1 MPTAFE
7 QSPVINSPFRKP
19 ERHFHLNEDGSPT
32 GVIKQGRRPSAYF
45 VPIPPAR
52 KKGRQVELALEEDQ
66 GGERVTQ
73 NDFINEVR
81 GYVDRWRELPASQCG
96 VSHETARLLLHWRAG
111 EPQPPLFFCQIE
123 AVETLIWLTEVAG
136 KQRPEIGRRI
146 ERFNAEANP
155 ELFRI
160 ALKMATGS
168 GKTTVMAMLIA
179 WQTVNFARRKNARLF
194 SDAFLIVTPGITIKD
209 RLRVLL
215 PSDPQNYYEARNLIP
230 RDMLDDVRKAR
241 VVITNYHAFRLREK
255 LQAPKLTKQILRG
268 RDQALITTETEGE
281 MIRRVCPGLMGRK
294 NIVVI
299 NDEAH
304 HCYRRKVAQEQ
315 ERITPEERDEAKK
328 NEEAARVWISG
339 LEAIKRSLGLRAVYD
354 LSATPFFLRGSG
366 YPEATLFPWVVSDFS
381 LMDAIESGIVKIPR
395 VPVSDDQVGKLLP
408 VYRDLYRHIRE
419 DLPKKGRAKQ
429 KRESL
434 DPDDLPKE
442 LTGGLNALYGH
453 YIQVFDQWQAN
464 EVGREPVFI
473 VVCNNT
479 STSKLVYDHIAGYE
493 REESGQTVLVDG
505 KLPLFRNVENGRW
518 LHHPRTLLIDS
529 EQLDSG
535 EALTPEFKKIASREI
550 DEFKAELRTRF
561 PDRDVEKIDDEDLLR
576 EVMNTVGK
584 PGRLGE
590 HVRCVVS
597 VSMLTEGWD
606 ANTVTHILGVRAFG
620 TQLLCEQVVGRGLR
634 RVNYDADGNGM
645 FEPEYADVLGVPF
658 TFVASHK
665 IAAPRPPK
673 PITRVYALPEREAL
687 EIRFPRVVGY
697 RVRLPSERLSATF
710 TEDSRL
716 VISPD
721 DVPTRAENE
730 GIVGEGV
737 TLTLEE
743 IGKRRLREVE
753 FYVAGHALRSRFRD
767 DEGNLKP
774 YLFPQLLRITREWL
788 GSNYLECKGDTR
800 PQYLLWRYF
809 ADLAVERIY
818 RAVTGGIEG
827 EERLRPI
834 IDSYNPWG
842 SSRHVDFTTSKNTL
856 WTTGADRCEVNYV
869 VHDSDWEA
877 NFCEQVERMPEVVAY
892 VKNHGLGFE
901 VPYLHQGAE
910 RRYWPDFIL
919 EVSKGADEPLH
930 LIVEIKGYRQGDA
943 QAKADTMRS
952 LWVPAVNNHGKLG
965 RWAFLEIRDI
975 HEAAKQIRAWLDGN
989 RRGMAA

>member
-1 MPTAFE
+1 MPSAFE

-19 ERHFHLNEDGSPT
+19 ERHFLLNEDGSPT
-32 GVIKQGRRPSAYF
+32 GVIEQGRRPSAYF
-45 VPIPPAR
+45 VPIPPV
-52 KKGRQVELALEEDQ
+52 KKRGRPRQSELALENQ

-81 GYVDRWRELPASQCG
+81 GYVERWRDLPSSQWG
-96 VSHETARLLLHWRAG
+96 VTHETARLLLHWRAA

-123 AVETLIWLTEVAG
+123 AMETLIWLTEVAP
-136 KQRPEIGRRI
+136 KQRPEIRRRI
-146 ERFNAEANP
+146 EQFNAEANP

-179 WQTVNFARRKNARLF
+179 WQTVNFARRPNAKQF

-209 RLRVLL
+209 RLRELL
-215 PSDPQNYYEARNLIP
+215 PSDPQNYYETRNLIP

-241 VVITNYHAFRLREK
+241 VVITNYHALKLREE
-255 LQAPKLTKQILRG
+255 LQAPKLTKQILQG
-268 RDQALITTETEGE
+268 RDQAPSTIETEGK
-281 MIRRVCPGLMGRK
+281 MIRRVCPELMARK
-294 NIVVI
+294 SIVVI

-304 HCYRRKVAQEQ
+304 HCYRHKVGEEEEQKVAA
-315 ERITPEERDEAKK
+315 EEREEARK

-339 LEAIKRSLGLRAVYD
+339 LETMKRKLGLRAVYD

-366 YPEATLFPWVVSDFS
+366 YREGTLFPWVVSDFS
-381 LMDAIESGIVKIPR
+381 LMDAIESGIVKVPR
-395 VPVSDDQVGKLLP
+395 VPVSDDQVGGQLP
-408 VYRDLYRHIRE
+408 VYRNVYHHIRGE
-419 DLPKKGRAKQ
+419 LPKKGRAKQ
-429 KRESL
+429 KHESL
-434 DPDDLPKE
+434 DPETLPVE
-442 LTGGLNALYGH
+442 LVGALNALYGH
-453 YIQVFDQWQAN
+453 YNQVFDEWEAN

-493 REESGQTVLVDG
+493 REESGQRVLIDG
-505 KLPLFRNVENGRW
+505 KLPLFRNIENGRW

-535 EALTPEFKKIASREI
+535 EALTPEFKKIAAREI
-550 DEFKAELRTRF
+550 DEFKAELRIRF
-561 PDRDVEKIDDEDLLR
+561 PDRDVEKITDEDLLR

-634 RVNYDADGNGM
+634 RVNYDPDDNGM
-645 FEPEYADVLGVPF
+645 FEAEYADVLGVPF
-658 TFVASHK
+658 TFVASHT

-673 PITRVYALPEREAL
+673 PLTRVYALPEREGP

-697 RVRLPSERLSATF
+697 RVTLPSERLKANYS
-710 TEDSRL
+710 EDSRL

-721 DVPTRAENE
+721 DIPTRAKNE

-737 TLTLEE
+737 TLTLED
-743 IGKRRLREVE
+743 IAKRRLREVE

-788 GSNYLECKGDTR
+788 SGGYLVCKGDTR
-800 PQYLLWRYF
+800 PQFLLWRHF
-809 ADLAVERIY
+809 ADRAVERIY
-818 RAVTGGIEG
+818 RAVTGGI
-827 EERLRPI
+827 
-834 IDSYNPWG
+834 
-842 SSRHVDFTTSKNTL
+842 
-856 WTTGADRCEVNYV
+856 
-869 VHDSDWEA
+869 
-877 NFCEQVERMPEVVAY
+877 
-892 VKNHGLGFE
+892 
-901 VPYLHQGAE
+901 
-910 RRYWPDFIL
+910 
-919 EVSKGADEPLH
+919 
-930 LIVEIKGYRQGDA
+930 
-943 QAKADTMRS
+943 
-952 LWVPAVNNHGKLG
+952 
-965 RWAFLEIRDI
+965 
-975 HEAAKQIRAWLDGN
+975 
-989 RRGMAA
+989 

>member
-1 MPTAFE
+1 M
-7 QSPVINSPFRKP
+7 
-19 ERHFHLNEDGSPT
+19 
-32 GVIKQGRRPSAYF
+32 
-45 VPIPPAR
+45 
-52 KKGRQVELALEEDQ
+52 
-66 GGERVTQ
+66 
-73 NDFINEVR
+73 
-81 GYVDRWRELPASQCG
+81 
-96 VSHETARLLLHWRAG
+96 ET
-111 EPQPPLFFCQIE
+111 I
-123 AVETLIWLTEVAG
+123 IWLTEVAS
-136 KQRPEIGRRI
+136 KQRPEVRRRI
-146 ERFNAEANP
+146 EQFNSEANP

-160 ALKMATGS
+160 ASKMATGS

-179 WQTVNFARRKNARLF
+179 WQAVNFARRPSAKLF
-194 SDAFLIVTPGITIKD
+194 ADAFLIVTPGITIKD

-215 PSDPQNYYEARNLIP
+215 PSDPQNYYETRNLIP
-230 RDMLDDVRKAR
+230 RDMLEAVRKAR
-241 VVITNYHAFRLREK
+241 VVITNYHALKLREE
-255 LQAPKLTKQILRG
+255 LQAPKLTKQILQG
-268 RDQALITTETEGE
+268 RDEAPSTIETEGK
-281 MIRRVCPGLMGRK
+281 MIRRVCPGLMGRQ
-294 NIVVI
+294 NVVVI

-304 HCYRRKVAQEQ
+304 HCYRHKVGEEEERKVAA
-315 ERITPEERDEAKK
+315 EEREEAKK

-339 LEAIKRSLGLRAVYD
+339 LEAIKRKLGLRVVYD

-366 YPEATLFPWVVSDFS
+366 YREGRLFGWVVSDFS

-395 VPVSDDQVGKLLP
+395 VPVSDDQVGKLMP
-408 VYRDLYRHIRE
+408 VYRDLYKHIRG

-429 KRESL
+429 KHESL

-442 LTGGLNALYGH
+442 LTGALTALYGH
-453 YIQVFDQWQAN
+453 YIQVFDEWQAN
-464 EVGREPVFI
+464 KVGREPVFI

-493 REESGQTVLVDG
+493 REESGRTVLIDG
-505 KLPLFRNVENGRW
+505 KLPLFRNIEDGRW
-518 LHHPRTLLIDS
+518 RHRPRTLLIDS

-535 EALTPEFKKIASREI
+535 EALTPEFKKIAAREI

-561 PDRDVEKIDDEDLLR
+561 PDRDIEKITDEDLLR

-584 PGRLGE
+584 QGRLGE

-634 RVNYDADGNGM
+634 RVNYDPDDTGM

-665 IAAPRPPK
+665 IAAPKPPK
-673 PITRVYALPEREAL
+673 PVTRVHAITPERDAL

-697 RVRLPSERLSATF
+697 RVTLPSERLTASF
-710 TEDSRL
+710 TDDSRL

-753 FYVAGHALRSRFRD
+753 FYVAGHALRSKFRD

-774 YLFPQLLRITREWL
+774 YLFPQLLRITRDWL
-788 GSNYLECKGDTR
+788 AGGYLDCKGDTR
-800 PQYLLWRYF
+800 PQFLLWRHF
-809 ADLAVERIY
+809 ADQAVERIY
-818 RAVTGGIEG
+818 RAVTGGIQG

-834 IDSYNPWG
+834 IDSYNPSG
-842 SSRHVDFTTSKNTL
+842 SSKYVDFTTSKSPL
-856 WTTGADRCEVNYV
+856 WTTSAEKCQVNYV
-869 VHDSDWEA
+869 VYDSEWEA
-877 NFCEQVERMPEVVAY
+877 NFCEQVERMPEVAAY
-892 VKNHGLGFE
+892 VKNHALGFE
-901 VPYLHQGAE
+901 VPYLHQGDE
-910 RRYWPDFIL
+910 RRYRPDFIL
-919 EVSKGADEPLH
+919 RICGGAGEPLH
-930 LIVEIKGYRQGDA
+930 LVVEIKGYRQGDA

-952 LWVPAVNNHGKLG
+952 LWVPAVNNHGQLG
-965 RWAFLEIRDI
+965 RWAFLEITDI
-975 HEAAKQIRAWLDGN
+975 HEATKQIRASLDAA
-989 RRGMAA
+989 RKDMAA